1 MGVTPARIGSAAAV
15 LRRVVEG
22 SRRRGAD
29 RALSEAKITG
39 SDLGQAASQSW
50 PRRWASPARVIEPRR
65 WVRPVEFSPGTRPV
79 KLMKGRALGKRRQSN
94 TSAARHSAP
103 ILVTPR

>member
-1 MGVTPARIGSAAAV
+1 M
-15 LRRVVEG
+15 
-22 SRRRGAD
+22 
-29 RALSEAKITG
+29 
-39 SDLGQAASQSW
+39 
-50 PRRWASPARVIEPRR
+50 IEPRR

-103 ILVTPR
+103 ILVTPVGGQPLHLVAEGVLLAPREEVCLDRLEAGVAQLHGGQVVRVGGRDGGSSKDTVASQRR